1 MKKFFKKS
9 SAIVLLIS
17 IVSVSLIGCGTDAD
31 SGGMGGKISS
41 SVSALK

>member
-17 IVSVSLIGCGTDAD
+17 IASVSLIGCGTDAD
-31 SGGMGGKISS
+31 SGGMGKSS
-41 SVSALK
+41 SPVSAIK